1 MERTVWF
8 WKAKEGKNNVGE
20 KGHACQKAP
29 LQHCSTNIINVK
41 TALMNFDCPFLA
53 AGAANVMYDMTPEHE
68 AGLSNATQNDIQLP
82 LAEDGRSY
90 GLWHEDDGSQ

>member
-1 MERTVWF
+1 
-8 WKAKEGKNNVGE
+8 
-20 KGHACQKAP
+20 
-29 LQHCSTNIINVK
+29 
-41 TALMNFDCPFLA
+41 MNFDCPFLA
-53 AGAANVMYDMTPEHE
+53 TGAANVMYDMTPEHE